1 VGLGDFSLAF
11 HTYGVDDAS
20 ELGGCTDAWLKA
32 NLGFN
37 EAHLVKFREVCAC
50 GPSPFKSDRS
60 KEGLL
65 LYMPQ
70 GFSFS
75 LSLSL
80 FLEV

>member
-50 GPSPFKSDRS
+50 GPSPFKSDRW
-60 KEGLL
+60 KEGLC
-65 LYMPQ
+65 YA
-70 GFSFS
+70 GRREFS

-80 FLEV
+80 SL